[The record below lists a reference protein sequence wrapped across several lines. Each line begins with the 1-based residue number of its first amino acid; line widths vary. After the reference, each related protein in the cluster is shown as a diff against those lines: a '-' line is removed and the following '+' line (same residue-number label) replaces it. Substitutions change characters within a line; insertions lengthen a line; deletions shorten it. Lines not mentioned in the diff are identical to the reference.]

1 MPFTPD
7 PFVFAR
13 GQTMGGK
20 PHSEPDFTTVAHFLK
35 ARTGLDGPKEVIILD
50 FEMVDFDPP
59 LTSMGMKCSL
69 NDVRKLVHTCLAAL
83 KSFGDQ
89 PASVL
94 LKVLKQGKG

>member
-1 MPFTPD
+1 M
-7 PFVFAR
+7 A
-13 GQTMGGK
+13 GK

-89 PASVL
+89 PASQL
-94 LKVLKQGKG
+94 LKVLKQGKR

>member
-1 MPFTPD
+1 MD
-7 PFVFAR
+7 
-13 GQTMGGK
+13 GK
-20 PHSEPDFTTVAHFLK
+20 PYSEPDFTTVAHFLK

-69 NDVRKLVHTCLAAL
+69 DDVRKLVHTCLAAL

-89 PASVL
+89 PASML
-94 LKVLKQGKG
+94 LKVLKQGKR

>member
-1 MPFTPD
+1 
-7 PFVFAR
+7 
-13 GQTMGGK
+13 
-20 PHSEPDFTTVAHFLK
+20 
-35 ARTGLDGPKEVIILD
+35 
-50 FEMVDFDPP
+50 
-59 LTSMGMKCSL
+59 MGMKCSL

>member
-1 MPFTPD
+1 MD
-7 PFVFAR
+7 
-13 GQTMGGK
+13 GK
-20 PHSEPDFTTVAHFLK
+20 AHSEPDFTTVAHFLK
-35 ARTGLDGPKEVIILD
+35 ARTGLDGPKEFIILD

-69 NDVRKLVHTCLAAL
+69 DAVRKLVHTCLAAL

-94 LKVLKQGKG
+94 LKVLKQGKR